1 MKRKQDRNAYY
12 SIINSSFHAVAKLPF
27 VQNKWII
34 FPVWVEL
41 MNLHAP
47 EVNSIEELTNSTFKR
62 AMTNPK
68 RNMVSSN
75 LTHINSHGYYYART
89 KRKIK
94 GKSQYIDAILV
105 TEPGKLLQ
113 LSNTIMWH
121 EQLIIDLPPSWCTRN
136 RQMMKKRITQNHGL
150 PLVH

>member
-105 TEPGKLLQ
+105 TEPGKLPQ
-113 LSNTIMWH
+113 L
-121 EQLIIDLPPSWCTRN
+121 
-136 RQMMKKRITQNHGL
+136 
-150 PLVH
+150 